1 MTDKPAP
8 STTVERAGNAIT
20 SADAVNAA
28 TPAAASESVPDSA
41 DFTASEGYKRYVIW
55 LLFAVYV
62 FNFLD
67 RQIFTTLLQPIKQEF
82 QFSDTQMGL
91 LGGLAFALF
100 YSTLGIPIARLA
112 DQRNRVNIIAFSIAV
127 WSVATAA
134 TGFAKSFSHLLIARI
149 CVGIGE
155 AGCSPPAYSLI
166 SDYFAP
172 EKRAR
177 AMSIYSM
184 GIGGGIFLG
193 YLVSGVVAE
202 QYGWRAAFF
211 VVGIPGV
218 LLALLLKLTLREPPR
233 GFSDNISVASQ
244 PPPLAEALEALWR
257 RRSFRHLSLA
267 AALHAFA
274 GYGVGSF
281 VPAFLIR
288 SHGMTVSEVGFA
300 LSMISAVGIM
310 GGIYLGGYLSDRTA
324 SKRNDQRYY
333 MLVPGIATLL
343 AVPIALCIYLLPDKF
358 LILALMLPSGLLGY
372 MYLGPTFTM
381 TQSLAGIR
389 ERALAGAV
397 LLLIINLIGL
407 GLGPTLAGW
416 LSDMF
421 RMSLTAGGMEESF
434 ATAQGLR
441 YALCAVT
448 LVNVWSAFHY
458 LTAARF
464 LRGDLAD
471 VKSEQEAS
479 AAARAMA

>member
-1 MTDKPAP
+1 MTDEPAP
-8 STTVERAGNAIT
+8 TTAT
-20 SADAVNAA
+20 SADAEAINAA
-28 TPAAASESVPDSA
+28 TLSDAEAVASKA
-41 DFTASEGYKRYVIW
+41 DFSASDGYKRYVIW

-112 DQRNRVNIIAFSIAV
+112 DQRSRVNIIAISIAV
-127 WSVATAA
+127 WSAATAA
-134 TGFAKSFSHLLIARI
+134 TGFAKTFSHLLIARL

-166 SDYFAP
+166 SDYFEP

-233 GFSDNISVASQ
+233 GFSDNISVAAK
-244 PPPLAEALEALWR
+244 PPPVMEALTALWR

-288 SHGMTVSEVGFA
+288 SHGMTVAEVGFA

-324 SKRNDQRYY
+324 TRRSDERYY
-333 MLVPGIATLL
+333 VLVPGIATLL
-343 AVPIALCIYLLPDKF
+343 AVPVALCIYLLPNKI
-358 LILALMLPSGLLGY
+358 LILSLILPSQLLGY

-421 RMSLTAGGMEESF
+421 RMSLAAGGMDTRM
-434 ATAQGLR
+434 ATAEGLR

-458 LTAARF
+458 VMAARS
-464 LRGDLAD
+464 LREDLAY
-471 VKSEQEAS
+471 VKREQAQ
-479 AAARAMA
+479 AATIRATGQGT